1 MFTIYNNGI
10 VDYKGSTENLY
21 NVKNVN
27 ESTKFTFNP
36 EEGSIKDFKKN
47 KIVIVIKKKEEQF
60 LSSYKK
66 ISQINQSNNFFM

>member
-36 EEGSIKDFKKN
+36 EEGSIKDFKKEQDSN
-47 KIVIVIKKKEEQF
+47 SNKKKK
-60 LSSYKK
+60 SSFYPLTKK
-66 ISQINQSNNFFM
+66 FHKLINQIIFFM

>member
-36 EEGSIKDFKKN
+36 E
-47 KIVIVIKKKEEQF
+47 
-60 LSSYKK
+60 
-66 ISQINQSNNFFM
+66 